1 MSFNLG
7 EFLYK
12 NIEARLKTYFCLY
25 EKINMKITFLGD
37 FGHIRR
43 PLTYHGILKK
53 KVNLP
58 LIERVNYVEE
68 MVLKN
73 SQKLQ
78 DLN

>member
-53 KVNLP
+53 K
-58 LIERVNYVEE
+58 
-68 MVLKN
+68 K
-73 SQKLQ
+73 
-78 DLN
+78 